1 MRFDNDDCFLSSF
14 SALSCGS
21 PFFRCVLAFLFFGPS
36 SRLKKRSKIHE
47 RKKKKI
53 KTHMPSLRAARE
65 LVSALVS
72 SDRSV
77 AMTEFE
83 NDDDEEDEEH
93 KRSLESRVVEPL
105 IEAYEKRETERFLRR
120 DGGGRGE
127 REEETEEEEKEKEEV
142 DERGSEED
150 ERREDAKMRR
160 LFAHGVSDAREYALK
175 SAVEE
180 EKEASTEET
189 FDEKSA
195 KNRRQLEEQISIV
208 WFDGEGE
215 GETEISVVAKVEHQR
230 FKEYVTVHD
239 PYLRDDGLVLSYVD
253 LANEKRVDV
262 YAFDR
267 ADSFGSFRKT
277 RVTFFS
283 VERKENVD
291 VDEVDGKDE
300 EEGRRKK
307 DDGDDG
313 ETISFTIR
321 KIEETFR
328 NCGIEEEDGG
338 YGRDMQIERA
348 TFDSRTNAAVFEFLP
363 KGTSLFGE
371 TKTWRK
377 SEKKEEDCTNAGAT
391 NENEDKKDE
400 EDEENTEFI
409 RKRLPFFA
417 ASFDEFGERADREAY
432 SSARKALEDFFSTDV
447 ISKKRENRRS
457 DPVANNAGV
466 SKSSYTVDS
475 RYSENEILTEI
486 EQEALR
492 LELEVASQNIA
503 ENCHAVLA
511 RVDCNKRHF
520 LCHVLKERAE
530 SALKS
535 MQKAKLLHEN
545 TKAEEEEAQ
554 RQAVL
559 DSTRR
564 TSAKNAD
571 PGGASSNVGS
581 QQLADLA
588 TALRKARVNFIACQR
603 RYERAMK
610 FVRADEEKSEHQ
622 TTRLSASRI
631 KMES

>member
-1 MRFDNDDCFLSSF
+1 
-14 SALSCGS
+14 
-21 PFFRCVLAFLFFGPS
+21 
-36 SRLKKRSKIHE
+36 
-47 RKKKKI
+47 
-53 KTHMPSLRAARE
+53 
-65 LVSALVS
+65 
-72 SDRSV
+72 
-77 AMTEFE
+77 
-83 NDDDEEDEEH
+83 
-93 KRSLESRVVEPL
+93 
-105 IEAYEKRETERFLRR
+105 
-120 DGGGRGE
+120 
-127 REEETEEEEKEKEEV
+127 
-142 DERGSEED
+142 
-150 ERREDAKMRR
+150 MRR

-180 EKEASTEET
+180 EKEASKEET

-195 KNRRQLEEQISIV
+195 KNRRQSKKHISIV
-208 WFDGEGE
+208 RFDGEGE

-239 PYLRDDGLVLSYVD
+239 PHLRDDGLLLSYVD
-253 LANEKRVDV
+253 LVNEKRVDV

-291 VDEVDGKDE
+291 VDEVDGKEE
-300 EEGRRKK
+300 EEGMRMK
-307 DDGDDG
+307 DDGGDC
-313 ETISFTIR
+313 ETIAFTIR

-363 KGTSLFGE
+363 KGTSLIGE
-371 TKTWRK
+371 TKTWHK
-377 SEKKEEDCTNAGAT
+377 SEKKEDDCTNAGTT
-391 NENEDKKDE
+391 NEDEDKKGE
-400 EDEENTEFI
+400 EDEQNTEFI

-447 ISKKRENRRS
+447 ISKKREDGRR
-457 DPVANNAGV
+457 DPVTNNAGE
-466 SKSSYTVDS
+466 SKSSSTVDS
-475 RYSENEILTEI
+475 RYSENEILTKI

-545 TKAEEEEAQ
+545 TKAEEEAH
-554 RQAVL
+554 RQAVF
-559 DSTRR
+559 DSSKR

-571 PGGASSNVGS
+571 PGGALSNVGS

-588 TALRKARVNFIACQR
+588 NALRKARVNFIACQR

-610 FVRADEEKSEHQ
+610 IVRANEENSEHQ
-622 TTRLSASRI
+622 ITRLSASRI

>member
-1 MRFDNDDCFLSSF
+1 VNE
-14 SALSCGS
+14 
-21 PFFRCVLAFLFFGPS
+21 P
-36 SRLKKRSKIHE
+36 KKNNNK
-47 RKKKKI
+47 
-53 KTHMPSLRAARE
+53 HMPSLRAARE
-65 LVSALVS
+65 LVSALFS
-72 SDRSV
+72 SDRKSV
-77 AMTEFE
+77 AIDFDE
-83 NDDDEEDEEH
+83 NGEEKEH
-93 KRSLESRVVEPL
+93 ARSLESRVVEPL
-105 IEAYEKRETERFLRR
+105 IEAYEKRETERFLRC
-120 DGGGRGE
+120 DGGGDGSRGE
-127 REEETEEEEKEKEEV
+127 REEETEKEEV
-142 DERGSEED
+142 DERGSEEN

-175 SAVEE
+175 SAVEV
-180 EKEASTEET
+180 EKEEEASKEKT

-195 KNRRQLEEQISIV
+195 KNRRQSNEQISIV

-230 FKEYVTVHD
+230 CKEYVTVHD
-239 PYLRDDGLVLSYVD
+239 PYLRDDGLLLSYVD

-277 RVTFFS
+277 RVIFFS
-283 VERKENVD
+283 VEHKENVD
-291 VDEVDGKDE
+291 VDEDDGEEDE
-300 EEGRRKK
+300 EEGMRKK
-307 DDGDDG
+307 DDCGDG
-313 ETISFTIR
+313 KTISFTIR

-328 NCGIEEEDGG
+328 NCGIEEEDEG
-338 YGRDMQIERA
+338 YGRDMRIERA
-348 TFDSRTNAAVFEFLP
+348 TFDSRTNSAVFEFLP

-377 SEKKEEDCTNAGAT
+377 SVKKEDDCTHAGAT
-391 NENEDKKDE
+391 NEDEDKKDE
-400 EDEENTEFI
+400 ENEENTEFI

-432 SSARKALEDFFSTDV
+432 SSARKALEEFFSIDV
-447 ISKKRENRRS
+447 ISKKRDNRRS

-466 SKSSYTVDS
+466 SKSSSTVDS

-492 LELEVASQNIA
+492 IELEVASQRIA

-520 LCHVLKERAE
+520 LSHVLKERAE

-545 TKAEEEEAQ
+545 TKKEEEAE
-554 RQAVL
+554 RQAVF
-559 DSTRR
+559 DSSKR
-564 TSAKNAD
+564 TSSKNAD
-571 PGGASSNVGS
+571 PGGASSNAGS

-603 RYERAMK
+603 RCDRAMK
-610 FVRADEEKSEHQ
+610 IVRANEGKSEHQ
-622 TTRLSASRI
+622 TTRSSASRI
-631 KMES
+631 KME

>member
-1 MRFDNDDCFLSSF
+1 MTILFLLSAHSLV
-14 SALSCGS
+14 SAL
-21 PFFRCVLAFLFFGPS
+21 LFFGSS

-47 RKKKKI
+47 RKKKK
-53 KTHMPSLRAARE
+53 KKSKHMPSLRAARE

-77 AMTEFE
+77 ATMESE
-83 NDDDEEDEEH
+83 NDDDEEDEKH

-120 DGGGRGE
+120 DGGRSRGE

-142 DERGSEED
+142 DERGSEND
-150 ERREDAKMRR
+150 ERREDEKMRQ

-180 EKEASTEET
+180 EKDSKEET

-195 KNRRQLEEQISIV
+195 KNRRQSKEQISIV
-208 WFDGEGE
+208 RFDGEGE

-239 PYLRDDGLVLSYVD
+239 PYLRDDSLVLSYVD

-283 VERKENVD
+283 VECKENVD

-391 NENEDKKDE
+391 NEDEDKKDE

-457 DPVANNAGV
+457 DQAANNAGV
-466 SKSSYTVDS
+466 SKSSSTVDS

-535 MQKAKLLHEN
+535 MQRAKLLHEN

-564 TSAKNAD
+564 TSAKNVD
-571 PGGASSNVGS
+571 HGGASSNVGS

-610 FVRADEEKSEHQ
+610 FLRADEEKSEHQ
-622 TTRLSASRI
+622 ITRLSASRI